1 MMIKIQAIWNM
12 MPYTLVYWRHISVKV
27 SVSFFSVSKKN
38 NLRLKMGIIQ
48 NVLAGML
55 QQEIAVVGQRDI

>member
-1 MMIKIQAIWNM
+1 